1 VLIKTYTKYI
11 IQQVNSYFFAVL
23 FVLIAMVWLTQ
34 SLRLIDLITSKG
46 IDLFSFL
53 KITTMLITP
62 LSYII
67 IPIALLIAVISLI
80 SKFSH
85 DRELVVLRNAGLS
98 NYQIAKPIIIYA
110 AIITIFN
117 YAVSLYLMP
126 KSYREFKDMQ
136 EMFKNKYLSLFL
148 EEGVFN
154 TQINNLT
161 VYIDQKEDDANF
173 KGIFIYDSRN
183 SQKPKTIMAD
193 SGSVT
198 RTNLGPEFLLQNG
211 SQQEESKQTG
221 QVSLVF
227 FDSYRFN
234 LSLFSDVSMIRSYD
248 ANELFIHQLL
258 AAEDASESIRQE
270 FLVHANQRIVWPFYT
285 MVMSLLSMGLM
296 LSGYYSRRTH
306 MMKNIITSLVAA
318 GGIILSFIFNNMAM
332 RNSYLIPLMYINCL
346 VFFVIG
352 VALLREHHQLKFLV
366 NLELMFYHKLN
377 IRKLLKRS

>member
-332 RNSYLIPLMYINCL
+332 RSSYLIPLMYINCL

-366 NLELMFYHKLN
+366 DLELMFYHKLN

>member
-1 VLIKTYTKYI
+1 MLIKTYTKYI

>member
-1 VLIKTYTKYI
+1 MLIKTYTKYI

-136 EMFKNKYLSLFL
+136 EMFKNKYLYLFL

-161 VYIDQKEDDANF
+161 VYIDQKEDDAS
-173 KGIFIYDSRN
+173 SR
-183 SQKPKTIMAD
+183 
-193 SGSVT
+193 
-198 RTNLGPEFLLQNG
+198 
-211 SQQEESKQTG
+211 ES
-221 QVSLVF
+221 
-227 FDSYRFN
+227 
-234 LSLFSDVSMIRSYD
+234 
-248 ANELFIHQLL
+248 H
-258 AAEDASESIRQE
+258 
-270 FLVHANQRIVWPFYT
+270 
-285 MVMSLLSMGLM
+285 
-296 LSGYYSRRTH
+296 
-306 MMKNIITSLVAA
+306 
-318 GGIILSFIFNNMAM
+318 
-332 RNSYLIPLMYINCL
+332 
-346 VFFVIG
+346 
-352 VALLREHHQLKFLV
+352 
-366 NLELMFYHKLN
+366 
-377 IRKLLKRS
+377 

>member
-1 VLIKTYTKYI
+1 MLIKTYTKYI

-332 RNSYLIPLMYINCL
+332 RSSYLIPLMYINCL

-366 NLELMFYHKLN
+366 DLELMFYHKLN